1 MKKLLALLLATFLV
15 FALSTCDNDK
25 GGAKTN
31 NKTTS
36 STQSVTDNVQQ
47 QTNQTQSEAEP
58 VTRDRAIE
66 LALTHAGL
74 TLAEVYDLEAE
85 LDRER
90 GGTYWEV
97 DFEHKNTEYSYDIN
111 AQTEEITRL
120 ETERD

>member
-1 MKKLLALLLATFLV
+1 MKKLLALLLATVFV
-15 FALSTCDNDK
+15 FALSACDDYR
-25 GGAKTN
+25 GAKNNNTN
-31 NKTTS
+31 TP
-36 STQSVTDNVQQ
+36 TQSVADNAQQ

-66 LALTHAGL
+66 LALAHAGL
-74 TLAEVYDLEAE
+74 ALAEVYDLEAE

-97 DFEHKNTEYSYDIN
+97 DFEYKNIEHSYDIN
-111 AQTEEITRL
+111 AQTGEITRL

>member
-1 MKKLLALLLATFLV
+1 MYDALATVFV
-15 FALSTCDNDK
+15 FALSACDDYR
-25 GGAKTN
+25 GAKN
-31 NKTTS
+31 NNTP
-36 STQSVTDNVQQ
+36 TQSVTDNAQQ

-66 LALTHAGL
+66 LALSHAGL

-97 DFEHKNTEYSYDIN
+97 DFEYKNIEHSYDIN
-111 AQTEEITRL
+111 AQTGEITRL